1 MSTFR
6 LSSRPFR
13 HLLLAAGLCL
23 VSGPSAAQEH
33 AMMVG
38 GQPTPVD
45 RDLQLRALKKLQ
57 RDLLW
62 LGAHHRMAVARERQR
77 EARAEQRRPR
87 RGVHARLVDGTGE
100 DTPRADLSREAIP
113 LSLAEAFAVPTNV
126 RVNTTTGDTADAGQA
141 EESIAA
147 LGSNLL
153 VAWNDGQ
160 GFRRPTTDR
169 QAAGWSINGGT
180 SFTKIAIP
188 HPAAWPSWR
197 WDSDPVVTVN
207 EKTGRFFYC
216 GMATANASTNAIG
229 VAYGH
234 FTASAFMWDGVS
246 VVRTATTTS
255 TFLDKPWCVADSITG
270 NVYVTNTTFD
280 VTNHIDFYRSA
291 DAGVTWSAPLKLS
304 AAADDGLVQGSR
316 PCVGPESN
324 VYVVW
329 SALGPRYADFHKIRL
344 GLPSGTTWETPVVVD
359 SFYSQYGTGG
369 PGYNREKG
377 INFPSIAVDR
387 TQGLHQGRIY
397 VAWNETW
404 NNEATSFTVN
414 SGKAEVEPNNA
425 ASTATLFT
433 PGQTLRG
440 QISSASPSD
449 IDWWKFSLT
458 AGQSIVVWVDSLAS
472 NMTYICRIQ
481 APAPDS
487 SQRLCYGGDL
497 SNPSRTTPL
506 QTFYQFTA
514 PATGTYYLRLIPART
529 TSTVGRYRV
538 ETAFGAGPG
547 GYRARDQRDVFVRCS
562 DDGGFIWAPTGRVN
576 DDGVGFDDYLPEVVV
591 GPDGAPYVTWFDFRN
606 DTYGSRAHQ
615 YISRSPDGGGTW
627 QANQRLTSSQGNFTT
642 CLSNLMPN
650 QGDYSHLAANTR
662 YVRPVWADARGSNVD
677 VWSTSFD
684 TWFTL
689 TNCPANRNVDARQV
703 VSLSWTVNNLN
714 TVFAT
719 DHPWTLTN
727 SLGWPVPGP
736 GTLAAVPAGGSSVL
750 TLFVTVPDTCRLGPS
765 TYHLTAGNSG
775 GTRALTCDVTLT
787 VTGPL
792 GVTPVPAVLSLAA
805 PRPNPAAGAV
815 RLRYTLPTAGRVTL
829 RVYGLSGELVRTLE
843 DGARAEGVYDLA
855 WDGRDRQG
863 RAVASGVYFVRLEAM
878 GRDLTRR
885 LVWMR

>member
-1 MSTFR
+1 MLQR
-6 LSSRPFR
+6 SSRLLR
-13 HLLLAAGLCL
+13 HLLLAAALCL
-23 VSGPSAAQEH
+23 LAGPSAAQEP
-33 AMMVG
+33 ATMMAG
-38 GQPTPVD
+38 RPTPVG
-45 RDLQLRALKKLQ
+45 RDAQMRALRKLQ

-62 LGAHHRMAVARERQR
+62 LGAHHRMAAARERQR
-77 EARAEQRRPR
+77 EARAAQRRPR
-87 RGVHARLVDGTGE
+87 RGVHARPVDGTGE

-113 LSLAEAFAVPTNV
+113 LSLAEAFAVPANV

-169 QAAGWSINGGT
+169 QAAGWSVNGGA

-188 HPAAWPSWR
+188 HPVAWPSWR

-234 FTASAFMWDGVS
+234 FTASAFTWDGVS

-280 VTNHIDFYRSA
+280 TTNRIDFYRSA
-291 DAGVTWSAPLKLS
+291 DAGVTWSAARKLS
-304 AAADDGLVQGSR
+304 DTADDGLVQGSR

-324 VYVVW
+324 IYVVW
-329 SALGPRYADFHKIRL
+329 SALGPRYADFIKLRV
-344 GLPSGTTWETPVVVD
+344 GLPSGTSWSAPVVVD
-359 SFYSQYGTGG
+359 SFYSQYGTGA

-377 INFPSIAVDR
+377 INFPSIAADR
-387 TQGLHQGRIY
+387 TTGVYRGRVY
-397 VAWNETW
+397 ATWNETW
-404 NNEATSFTVN
+404 NNEATSFIVN

-440 QISSASPSD
+440 QISFASPAD
-449 IDWWKFSLT
+449 LDWWKFSLT
-458 AGQSIVVWVDSLAS
+458 AGQSIVVWVDSLSS
-472 NMTYICRIQ
+472 NMTYICRIH

-514 PATGTYYLRLIPART
+514 PASGTYYLRITPART

-547 GYRARDQRDVFVRCS
+547 GYRARDQRDVFVRYS
-562 DDGGFIWAPTGRVN
+562 DDAGAEWSTTQRAN
-576 DDGVGFDDYLPEVVV
+576 DDGIGYDNYLPEVVV
-591 GPDGAPYVTWFDFRN
+591 GPDGVPYVTWFDFRN

-615 YISRSPDGGGTW
+615 YISRSPNGVTW
-627 QANQRLTSSQGNFTT
+627 QANQRLTSVQGNFTT

-650 QGDYSHLAANTR
+650 QGDYSHMAADTR

-689 TNCPANRNVDARQV
+689 TNCPASRNVDAGQV

-719 DHPWTLTN
+719 DHPWTLANTF
-727 SLGWPVPGP
+727 GWPVSGS
-736 GTLAAVPAGGSSVL
+736 GTVTAVPAGGSSVL
-750 TLFVTVPDTCRLGPS
+750 TVPVTVPDTTHLGPC
-765 TYHLTAGNSG
+765 TFRLTMGNSG

-792 GVTPVPAVLSLAA
+792 GVTPAPVVLGLAA
-805 PRPNPAAGAV
+805 PRPNPAWGTV
-815 RLRYTLPTAGRVTL
+815 RLRYSLPATGRATL
-829 RVYGLSGELVRTLE
+829 RVFGLGGELVRTLE
-843 DGARAEGVYDLA
+843 DGERAAGAHDVA

-863 RAVASGVYFVRLEAM
+863 TAVASGVYFVRLEAM
-878 GRDLTRR
+878 GRKLTRR